1 MNQQFNLSQK
11 QMELLMSLASKKMGK
26 NPEQM
31 RQQLQSGDLQGLLG
45 GLPQGQQQRI
55 QQLMND
61 PAAIQQLISNPKVQQ
76 LLQGLMGK

>member
-1 MNQQFNLSQK
+1 
-11 QMELLMSLASKKMGK
+11 MSLASKKMGK

-61 PAAIQQLISNPKVQQ
+61 PAAIQQLISNPRVQQ